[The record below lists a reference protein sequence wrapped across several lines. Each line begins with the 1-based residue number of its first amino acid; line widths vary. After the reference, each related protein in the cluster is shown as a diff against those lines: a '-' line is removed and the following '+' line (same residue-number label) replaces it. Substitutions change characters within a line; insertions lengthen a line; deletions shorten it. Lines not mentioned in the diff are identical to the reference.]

1 MFFFYFSYTTA
12 ISHLLWLFNLL
23 MDTILY
29 FFIVQFSVTQKMQH
43 MTEKLQSTTFLS
55 WRRFLD
61 IVVYRFI

>member
-1 MFFFYFSYTTA
+1 
-12 ISHLLWLFNLL
+12 